1 MSNELAK
8 EIYEVARSSIIPLP
22 ERMRMVRYLT
32 RSEIDERLMH
42 ATTDAFFRR
51 ESAKGQLQ
59 NAPTTGAR
67 LVSCWKL
74 ARAEASF
81 GLLNG
86 WRLVREA
93 NASRRNEREITAWK
107 KKNPLMSKILGL

>member
-42 ATTDAFFRR
+42 A
-51 ESAKGQLQ
+51 
-59 NAPTTGAR
+59 TTGAR